1 MKRALLIA
9 VAAIAFSGAP
19 AIAGGGGG
27 SSGSS
32 APSSSGPSYD
42 PVEEYQAGV
51 EHLKAG
57 EYSKAERAFKRVTKV
72 AKKDAN
78 TRYMLG
84 LAHYGQDEFKA
95 AAKSFERAVKYDD
108 KLYQAHGKL
117 GLSYL
122 QIGKADKADSV
133 LSDLQAASVECAEA
147 CPEASQIAAAIAE
160 IESTKAAPEPIETS
174 SVAPLVQQVSLET
187 GDVLYS
193 EALRL
198 INLGAYDDA
207 IAELRAAG
215 EVLGPHPDVL
225 TYIGF
230 ANRKKGEKDTAFAY
244 YNAALTIAPDHLSAN
259 EYLGEYYVELGD
271 LTRAKAQLYK
281 LNALCPFGCAQ
292 TEELSKWI
300 AEAEA

>member
-9 VAAIAFSGAP
+9 VAALALSGAP

-32 APSSSGPSYD
+32 SPSSSGPSYD
-42 PVEEYQAGV
+42 PVEEYQKGV
-51 EHLKAG
+51 ELLKTG
-57 EYSKAERAFKRVTKV
+57 EYSKAEKAFKRVTKV

-95 AAKSFERAVKYDD
+95 AAKSFERAVKYDA

-122 QIGKADKADSV
+122 EIDKAEKADGV
-133 LSDLQAASVECAEA
+133 LANLQAASTECAEV
-147 CPEASQIAAAIAE
+147 CPEAATIAGAISE
-160 IESTKAAPEPIETS
+160 IEAAQGAGEAIETS
-174 SVAPLVQQVSLET
+174 SIDPLVQQVSLET

-193 EALRL
+193 DALRL
-198 INLGAYDDA
+198 INLGDYDTA

-215 EVLGPHPDVL
+215 AVLGPHPDVL

-230 ANRKKGEKDTAFAY
+230 ANRKKGEKDAAFAY
-244 YNAALTIAPDHLSAN
+244 YEAALSIAPDHLSAN

-271 LTRAKAQLYK
+271 MDRAQVQLDK

-300 AEAEA
+300 AEADA

>member
-9 VAAIAFSGAP
+9 VATLAFSGVP
-19 AIAGGGGG
+19 AVAGG
-27 SSGSS
+27 SGSGGS

-42 PVEEYQAGV
+42 PVEEYQSGV
-51 EHLKAG
+51 QFLQSG

-84 LAHYGQDEFKA
+84 LAHLGQEEYKA
-95 AAKSFERAVKYDD
+95 AAKSFERAVRYDA

-117 GLSYL
+117 AATYL
-122 QIGKADKADSV
+122 QLEQTDKADGV
-133 LSDLQAASVECAEA
+133 IADLNAASEACAGTCAEA
-147 CPEASQIAAAIAE
+147 DKIAAALAE
-160 IESTKAAPEPIETS
+160 VERAKGDTETS
-174 SVAPLVQQVSLET
+174 SLAPSVRQVSLET
-187 GDVLYS
+187 GDARYS
-193 EALRL
+193 DALRL
-198 INLGAYDDA
+198 INLGQYDAA
-207 IAELRAAG
+207 IEELRTASA
-215 EVLGPHPDVL
+215 VLGPHPDVL

-244 YNAALTIAPDHLSAN
+244 YNAALAIAPDHLSAN

-271 LTRAKAQLYK
+271 LDRARAQLDK

-292 TEELSKWI
+292 TEELSQWI
-300 AEAEA
+300 ADAEA

>member
-9 VAAIAFSGAP
+9 VATLAFSGVP
-19 AIAGGGGG
+19 AVAGG
-27 SSGSS
+27 SGSGGS

-42 PVEEYQAGV
+42 PVEEYQSGV
-51 EHLKAG
+51 QFLQSG

-84 LAHYGQDEFKA
+84 LAHLGQEEYKA
-95 AAKSFERAVKYDD
+95 AAKSFERAVRYDA

-117 GLSYL
+117 AATYL
-122 QIGKADKADSV
+122 QLEQSEKADGVIAD
-133 LSDLQAASVECAEA
+133 LNAASEACAGTCAEA
-147 CPEASQIAAAIAE
+147 DKIAAALAE
-160 IESTKAAPEPIETS
+160 VERAKGNTETS
-174 SVAPLVQQVSLET
+174 SLAPSVRQVSLET
-187 GDVLYS
+187 GDARYS
-193 EALRL
+193 DALRL
-198 INLGAYDDA
+198 INLGQYDAA
-207 IAELRAAG
+207 IEELRTASA
-215 EVLGPHPDVL
+215 VLGPHPDVL

-244 YNAALTIAPDHLSAN
+244 YNAALAIAPDHLSAN

-271 LTRAKAQLYK
+271 LDRARAQLDK

-292 TEELSKWI
+292 TEELSQWI
-300 AEAEA
+300 ADAEA

>member
-9 VAAIAFSGAP
+9 VATLAFSGVP
-19 AIAGGGGG
+19 AVAGG
-27 SSGSS
+27 SGSGGS

-42 PVEEYQAGV
+42 PVEEYQSGIQF
-51 EHLKAG
+51 LQSG

-84 LAHYGQDEFKA
+84 LAHLGQEEYKA
-95 AAKSFERAVKYDD
+95 AAKSFERAVRYDA

-117 GLSYL
+117 AATYL
-122 QIGKADKADSV
+122 QLEQTDKADGV
-133 LSDLQAASVECAEA
+133 IADLNAASEACAGT
-147 CPEASQIAAAIAE
+147 CPEADKIAAALAE
-160 IESTKAAPEPIETS
+160 VERAKGNIETS
-174 SVAPLVQQVSLET
+174 NLAPSVRQVSLET
-187 GDVLYS
+187 GDARYS
-193 EALRL
+193 DALRL
-198 INLGAYDDA
+198 INLGEYDAA
-207 IAELRAAG
+207 IEELRTASA
-215 EVLGPHPDVL
+215 VLGPHPDVL

-244 YNAALTIAPDHLSAN
+244 YNAALAIAPDHLSAN

-271 LTRAKAQLYK
+271 LDRARAQLDK

-292 TEELSKWI
+292 TEELSQWI
-300 AEAEA
+300 ADAEA